1 MASVGVVI
9 VGLDV
14 ADAAVIVFN
23 LTLNNKVGV
32 IGSRQIKV
40 IVAGDLAIERDLE
53 VLVPRFS
60 DRNVIR
66 VESQWGV
73 ASVLIIRSQLDSDC
87 LKARV
92 KATVPYRVSIG
103 VARAINATDEAQSE
117 KIRGVEITAVP
128 K

>member
-92 KATVPYRVSIG
+92 KATAPYRVSIG